1 MGNFAALSQ
10 RLRFWPIHRS
20 GLATVA
26 AILFCVAMI
35 PVTSWGQNPTAKA
48 SKADEA
54 KPDQES
60 ASFPHKIACGKIEN
74 FYEVASGLYSG
85 GSPETEEDFAA
96 LAKRGVTHIV
106 SVDGKPPLVQL
117 AKKYNLKYIHLP
129 IGYGQLTDK
138 TMAQIAASMPKSPD
152 SQVFIHC
159 HHGKHRGPAAAAIA
173 CQFTKGLSP
182 DQAVAW
188 LKVAGTSPDYPGLY
202 EAVRNFSKVS
212 KQEIEKQREGLVE
225 TVAPPPLVEAMLI
238 IDEQFDAITAAA
250 TSSTANA
257 APPAGTLA
265 TATLLKEQLQELARD
280 KHSSKPDAFARHL
293 KEAIEATISL
303 ENSLRTGA
311 SQDIPKAL
319 AATKATC
326 ARCHQAT
333 RDRP

>member
-1 MGNFAALSQ
+1 MGNFAAHSH
-10 RLRFWPIHRS
+10 RFRFWPIHQS
-20 GLATVA
+20 SLATVA
-26 AILFCVAMI
+26 VILFCVAMI
-35 PVTSWGQNPTAKA
+35 PATTWGQSPTAKV
-48 SKADEA
+48 SKDGEG
-54 KPDQES
+54 KPTQ
-60 ASFPHKIACGKIEN
+60 ATPSFPQKIVCGKIEN

-85 GSPETEEDFAA
+85 GSPETAEDFAA

-106 SVDGKPPLVQL
+106 SVDGKPPLLEL
-117 AKKYNLKYIHLP
+117 AKKHHLKYIHLP

-138 TMAQIAASMPKSPD
+138 TMAQIAASMPKNPN

-188 LKVAGTSPDYPGLY
+188 LKVVGTSPDYPGLY

-225 TVAPPPLVEAMLI
+225 TVSPPPLVEAMLL

-250 TSSTANA
+250 TPGGA
-257 APPAGTLA
+257 LA

-280 KHSSKPDAFARHL
+280 KHSSKSDAFAQHL
-293 KEAIEATISL
+293 KEAIEATTSL
-303 ENSLRTGA
+303 ENSLRIGA
-311 SQDIPKAL
+311 SQEIPKAL
-319 AATKATC
+319 TAVKATC